1 MFLLYSLLLASHDP
15 YHWQL
20 TCPDFEQVRISIMLD
35 EEIPMKEKYNV
46 LTYLKSKTV
55 EDCSNQTLGYI

>member
-1 MFLLYSLLLASHDP
+1 MFLLYSLLLASHDS

-20 TCPDFEQVRISIMLD
+20 TCPDFEQVRISVMLD

-46 LTYLKSKTV
+46 LTYLKSKTY
-55 EDCSNQTLGYI
+55 D

>member
-1 MFLLYSLLLASHDP
+1 MFLLYSLLLASHDS

-20 TCPDFEQVRISIMLD
+20 TCPDFEQVRISVMLD